1 MDPSELVN
9 VLTAVLAVSMVILV
23 IRIFRG
29 DISDNKGGLVFAM
42 VILGIVIYFIRSDTG
57 LAFIEQIMASMSPGP
72 PD

>member
-29 DISDNKGGLVFAM
+29 DISDNKGGLVFAI

-57 LAFIEQIMASMSPGP
+57 LAVIEQVLGITSPGP